1 MPALERQNSLS
12 LESKP
17 PRICWQFLANR
28 SNKVLRMTRFSVFS
42 GCFCKF
48 FSYVE
53 SRHACSR
60 ETGRRGR
67 KQSVGD
73 KIIEMERWRVKETMM
88 HKKISLNRQKASTF
102 VTVRRG
108 PE

>member
-28 SNKVLRMTRFSVFS
+28 SNKVLRMTRSNFFS

-73 KIIEMERWRVKETMM
+73 KIIEMESGVKDAQ
-88 HKKISLNRQKASTF
+88 KDLKIGRASC
-102 VTVRRG
+102 RERG
-108 PE
+108 